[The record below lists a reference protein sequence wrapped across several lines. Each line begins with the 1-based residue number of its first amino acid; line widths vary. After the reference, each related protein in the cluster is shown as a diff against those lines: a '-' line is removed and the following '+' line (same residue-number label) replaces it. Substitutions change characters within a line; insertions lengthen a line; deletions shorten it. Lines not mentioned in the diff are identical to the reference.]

1 MSELKPTNPKDAV
14 GATKLPLDLVPATAI
29 AMASLAH
36 LDGALKYGAW
46 NWRDAGVR
54 SSIYVAAAIR
64 HIQKWN
70 NGEECD
76 KDSGVHHLG
85 HALACL
91 NILVD
96 SMAQGNLNDDRPPS
110 VEISRFMDMLTQDVK
125 RLSELHADKTPKHFT
140 IKDTK

>member
-1 MSELKPTNPKDAV
+1 MSELKPSNPKDAV

-76 KDSGVHHLG
+76 ADSGVHHLG
-85 HALACL
+85 HALACI
-91 NILVD
+91 NILID
-96 SMAQGNLNDDRPPS
+96 SLAVGNLTDDRPPK
-110 VEISRFMDMLTQDVK
+110 VDITTFMNMLTHDVK
-125 RLSELHADKTPKHFT
+125 RLTELHADKNPYHFS
-140 IKDTK
+140 IKDSQ

>member
-1 MSELKPTNPKDAV
+1 MSGLKPSNPKDAV

-36 LDGALKYGAW
+36 LDGALKYGKW

-76 KDSGVHHLG
+76 ADSGVHHLG
-85 HALACL
+85 HALACI

-96 SMAQGNLNDDRPPS
+96 SMAQGNLTDDRPPS
-110 VEISRFMDMLTQDVK
+110 IDITAFMNALTGDVK
-125 RLSELHADKTPKHFT
+125 RLTELHADKNPKHFT
-140 IKDTK
+140 IEDSQ

>member
-1 MSELKPTNPKDAV
+1 MSELKPSNPKDSV

-36 LDGALKYGAW
+36 LDGALKYGKW

-54 SSIYVAAAIR
+54 SSIYVAAALR

-70 NGEECD
+70 NGEEFD
-76 KDSGVHHLG
+76 QDSGVHHLG
-85 HALACL
+85 HALACI

-96 SMAQGNLNDDRPPS
+96 SMAQGNLTDDRPPS
-110 VEISRFMDMLTQDVK
+110 IDVTAFMNALTGDVK
-125 RLSELHADKTPKHFT
+125 RLNELHAGKNPKHYS
-140 IKDTK
+140 IEDRK

>member
-1 MSELKPTNPKDAV
+1 MSDLKPSNPKDSV

-29 AMASLAH
+29 AVASLAH

-70 NGEECD
+70 NGEEFD
-76 KDSGVHHLG
+76 TDSGVHHLG

-91 NILVD
+91 NILID
-96 SMAQGNLNDDRPPS
+96 SMAVGNMTDDRPPR
-110 VEISRFMDMLTQDVK
+110 VDITMFMNTITPDVK
-125 RLSELHADKTPKHFT
+125 RLVELHAGKNPHHFS

>member
-1 MSELKPTNPKDAV
+1 MTLKPSNPKDAV
-14 GATKLPLDLVPATAI
+14 GSTKLPLDLVPATAI

-36 LDGALKYGAW
+36 LDGALKYGKW

-54 SSIYVAAAIR
+54 ASIYVAAAMR
-64 HIQKWN
+64 HIEKWN
-70 NGEECD
+70 NGEEHD

-96 SMAQGNLNDDRPPS
+96 SIAMKTLTDDRPPA
-110 VEISRFMDMLTQDVK
+110 IDITGFMDDLSVGVK
-125 RLSELHADKTPKHFT
+125 RLSELHADKSPKHFT
-140 IKDTK
+140 IEDTK